1 MAINNLEL
9 SKNPPILLFTLG
21 ATGSGKS
28 SLVHEVLRILNNN
41 KANDAKYEAGN
52 FKSIL
57 IDDIIESHPCYR
69 KQVISR
75 LKDECP
81 TNTSNTS
88 NTNNIKLPKMCN
100 ELKDKVEAHDK
111 ALISNLSKIYYDIRK
126 KKKCNHTISN
136 STTNITNNMCNN
148 NNNNKVKCEH
158 INDIALIAAI
168 KKQSNIII
176 ESRGVDYPNWIFE
189 SNEYNLQ
196 GYYIIFTYSFVSM
209 NKLFTRNKNRFYAMY
224 NAYLTNTTKPV
235 PRLPNIEKEFFA
247 KMLAQI
253 KTTLINL
260 IRCKQ
265 NKPIET
271 NNSDLKFNNCNRV
284 HILVF
289 SNNEQRTN
297 TSQLNHMQLLFNSA
311 NMESYN
317 ESQFSKQLDDIL
329 ALDQINIQA
338 GGNNFKSKLYPK
350 ITTKLNT
357 KYLKTKTHKIK
368 YLASNNK
375 FKTKTK
381 KHKTYKYK
389 RTK

>member
-1 MAINNLEL
+1 MSINNSEL

-41 KANDAKYEAGN
+41 KANDAKYKAEK

-75 LKDECP
+75 LKYECP
-81 TNTSNTS
+81 TNTSNT
-88 NTNNIKLPKMCN
+88 NNVKLPELCN
-100 ELKDKVEAHDK
+100 ELKAKVDAHDEQ
-111 ALISNLSKIYYDIRK
+111 LISNLSSIYYNIRK
-126 KKKCNHTISN
+126 EKKCNYTISN
-136 STTNITNNMCNN
+136 STNTTNNMCNN
-148 NNNNKVKCEH
+148 TTNENVKCET
-158 INDIALIAAI
+158 INDIALKAAI
-168 KKQSNIII
+168 NKKSNIII

-189 SNEYNLQ
+189 SNDYNLQ
-196 GYYIIFTYSFVSM
+196 GYYIIFAYSFVSI
-209 NKLFTRNKNRFYAMY
+209 NELFTRNKKRFYAMY

-235 PRLPNIEKEFFA
+235 PRLPNIKIDFFT
-247 KMLAQI
+247 KMLLAI

-265 NKPIET
+265 NHIET
-271 NNSDLKFNNCNRV
+271 NSNCALNFKNYNRV

-289 SNNEQRTN
+289 SNNEQRSN

-311 NMESYN
+311 NMESYD
-317 ESQFSKQLDDIL
+317 ESQFSQKLDAIL

-350 ITTKLNT
+350 ITTKLNN
-357 KYLKTKTHKIK
+357 KYLNTKTHKIK
-368 YLASNNK
+368 YLTSNNK

-389 RTK
+389 RNK